1 MKNQRNIQVRGS
13 NTWSNHGLER
23 LGDLRSLS
31 TISLIQIWI
40 SCVHFDLNLKPL
52 QRLITKKSADLQNS
66 LLVNFINEK

>member
-31 TISLIQIWI
+31 AISLIQIWI

-52 QRLITKKSADLQNS
+52 QRLIT
-66 LLVNFINEK
+66 